1 MTRSACFITLE
12 GLDGAG
18 KSTHIPW
25 IEERLRRAGV
35 DLLSTREPGG
45 TPLGEILREL
55 LLHRP
60 MDLRTETLLMFAAR
74 NEHWRTRIL
83 PALERGQWVLCDR
96 YTDASFAYQGGGRA
110 LGAEP
115 VRILEDWV
123 QQGRGPDCTLL
134 FDVPLETARE
144 RLSQGRAHSDRFER
158 EDAAFFERTR
168 QAYHA
173 RAAADPGRFRVI
185 DARRGIAEIRAEL
198 DGILEELLRARGY
211 APVSAASAPPAAS
224 GTSPGSPA

>member
-1 MTRSACFITLE
+1 MTTRGACFITLE

-25 IEERLRRAGV
+25 IEGRLRQAGV

-55 LLHRP
+55 LLHNP

-83 PALERGQWVLCDR
+83 PALEHGRWVLCDR
-96 YTDASFAYQGGGRA
+96 YTDASFAYQGGGRG

-144 RLSQGRAHSDRFER
+144 RLARGRARADRFER

-173 RAAADPGRFRVI
+173 RAAAEPGRFRVI
-185 DARRGIAEIRAEL
+185 DARRSLEEIRAEL
-198 DGILEELLRARGY
+198 GGILDGLLSARGH
-211 APVSAASAPPAAS
+211 APAPGGLDPA
-224 GTSPGSPA
+224 

>member
-1 MTRSACFITLE
+1 MTTRGACFITLE

-18 KSTHIPW
+18 KSTHISW
-25 IEERLRRAGV
+25 IEDRLRRAGV
-35 DLLSTREPGG
+35 ALLSTREPGG
-45 TPLGEILREL
+45 TPLGETLREL

-83 PALERGQWVLCDR
+83 PALEAGQWVLCDR
-96 YTDASFAYQGGGRA
+96 YTDASFAYQGGGRS

-144 RLSQGRAHSDRFER
+144 RLAQGRAQTDRFER
-158 EDAAFFERTR
+158 EDEAFFERTR

-173 RAAADPGRFRVI
+173 RAAADPDRFRVI
-185 DARRGIAEIRAEL
+185 DARRSIEAIRFELGGIL
-198 DGILEELLRARGY
+198 DGLLRTRGY
-211 APVSAASAPPAAS
+211 APATLDPV
-224 GTSPGSPA
+224 

>member
-1 MTRSACFITLE
+1 MIHPPAGLARHACFITLE

-18 KSTHIPW
+18 KSTHIAW
-25 IEERLRRAGV
+25 IEDQLRRAGV

-45 TPLGEILREL
+45 TALGETLREL
-55 LLHRP
+55 LLHHA

-96 YTDASFAYQGGGRA
+96 YTDASFAYQGGGRS
-110 LGAEP
+110 LGAESI
-115 VRILEDWV
+115 RILEDWV

-134 FDVPLETARE
+134 FDVPLEVARE
-144 RLSQGRAHSDRFER
+144 RLSQGRVRIDRFER

-168 QAYHA
+168 QAYHD
-173 RAAADPGRFRVI
+173 RAAADPARFRII
-185 DARRGIAEIRAEL
+185 DARRDIPEIRAEL
-198 DGILEELLRARGY
+198 DAILDELLRTRGD
-211 APVSAASAPPAAS
+211 
-224 GTSPGSPA
+224 TSPSGRQESS

>member
-1 MTRSACFITLE
+1 MTTTLSACFITLE

-25 IEERLRRAGV
+25 IEDKLRRAGV

-45 TPLGEILREL
+45 TPLGETLRDL

-74 NEHWRTRIL
+74 NEHWRTRIQ
-83 PALERGQWVLCDR
+83 PALEAGRWVLCDR
-96 YTDASFAYQGGGRA
+96 YTDASFAYQGGGRS
-110 LGAEP
+110 LGAGP
-115 VRILEDWV
+115 VRILEEWV
-123 QQGRGPDCTLL
+123 QQGRGPDCTVL

-144 RLSQGRAHSDRFER
+144 RLLRGRVHADRFER

-173 RAAADPGRFRVI
+173 RVAAEPDRFHVI
-185 DARRGIAEIRAEL
+185 DARRSVDDIRAEL
-198 DGILEELLRARGY
+198 DGILDALLRARGFRI
-211 APVSAASAPPAAS
+211 PA
-224 GTSPGSPA
+224 

>member
-1 MTRSACFITLE
+1 MTTRGACFITLE

-18 KSTHIPW
+18 KSTHISW
-25 IEERLRRAGV
+25 IEDRLRRAGV
-35 DLLSTREPGG
+35 ELLSTREPGG
-45 TPLGEILREL
+45 TPLGETLREL

-83 PALERGQWVLCDR
+83 PALDDGRWVLCDR
-96 YTDASFAYQGGGRA
+96 YTDASFAYQGGGRSP
-110 LGAEP
+110 GAEP

-123 QQGRGPDCTLL
+123 QPGRGPDCPLL
-134 FDVPLETARE
+134 FDLSLETARE
-144 RLSQGRAHSDRFER
+144 RLAQGRAQTDRFER

-173 RAAADPGRFRVI
+173 RAAADPDRFRVI
-185 DARRGIAEIRAEL
+185 DARQSIEAIHAEL
-198 DGILEELLRARGY
+198 GAILDGLLRTRGY
-211 APVSAASAPPAAS
+211 TPA
-224 GTSPGSPA
+224 TLDPA

>member
-1 MTRSACFITLE
+1 MTTRGACFITLE

-25 IEERLRRAGV
+25 IEDRLRQAGV

-45 TPLGEILREL
+45 TPLGETLREL
-55 LLHRP
+55 LLHKP

-83 PALERGQWVLCDR
+83 PALEQGRWVLCDR
-96 YTDASFAYQGGGRA
+96 YTDASFAYQGGGRG

-115 VRILEDWV
+115 VRILEEWV

-134 FDVPLETARE
+134 FDVPLATARE
-144 RLSQGRAHSDRFER
+144 RLSRGRARSDRFER

-168 QAYHA
+168 QVYHA
-173 RAAADPGRFRVI
+173 RAAADPDRFRVI
-185 DARRGIAEIRAEL
+185 DARRNLEEIRAEL
-198 DGILEELLRARGY
+198 GGILDGLLRARGH
-211 APVSAASAPPAAS
+211 APAS
-224 GTSPGSPA
+224 GGLDPA

>member
-25 IEERLRRAGV
+25 IEDRLRRAGV

-45 TPLGEILREL
+45 TPLGETLREL

-83 PALERGQWVLCDR
+83 PALEHGRWVLCDR

-144 RLSQGRAHSDRFER
+144 RLSQGREHADRFER

-173 RAAADPGRFRVI
+173 RAAADPERFRTI
-185 DARRGIAEIRAEL
+185 DARRSIEDIRTEL
-198 DGILEELLRARGY
+198 DGILDGLLRARGY
-211 APVSAASAPPAAS
+211 APAPGKQDPA
-224 GTSPGSPA
+224 

>member
-1 MTRSACFITLE
+1 MTRSACFISLE

-18 KSTHIPW
+18 KSTHITW
-25 IEERLRRAGV
+25 IEGRLRCAGV

-45 TPLGEILREL
+45 TPLGETLREL
-55 LLHRP
+55 LLHQS

-83 PALERGQWVLCDR
+83 PALSAGQWVLCDR
-96 YTDASFAYQGGGRA
+96 YTDASFAYQGGGRQ
-110 LGAEP
+110 LGAGP

-134 FDVPLETARE
+134 FDVPLDVARA

-158 EDAAFFERTR
+158 ENAAFFDRTR
-168 QAYHA
+168 QAYHD
-173 RAAADPGRFRVI
+173 RAAADPARFRVI
-185 DARRGIAEIRAEL
+185 DARRPIADIRVEL
-198 DGILEELLRARGY
+198 AGILDALLQTHGH
-211 APVSAASAPPAAS
+211 ASAPIPQDPA
-224 GTSPGSPA
+224 

>member
-1 MTRSACFITLE
+1 MTTRGACFITLE

-18 KSTHIPW
+18 KSTHISW
-25 IEERLRRAGV
+25 IEGRLRRAGV
-35 DLLSTREPGG
+35 ELLSTREPGG
-45 TPLGEILREL
+45 TPLGETLREL

-83 PALERGQWVLCDR
+83 PALDDGQWVLCDR
-96 YTDASFAYQGGGRA
+96 YTDASFAYQGGGRS

-144 RLSQGRAHSDRFER
+144 RLAQGRAQTDRFER

-168 QAYHA
+168 QVYHA
-173 RAAADPGRFRVI
+173 RAAADPDRFRVI
-185 DARRGIAEIRAEL
+185 DARQSIEAIRAEL
-198 DGILEELLRARGY
+198 GVILDGLLRTRGY
-211 APVSAASAPPAAS
+211 TPA
-224 GTSPGSPA
+224 TLDPA

>member
-1 MTRSACFITLE
+1 MTTRGACFITLE

-18 KSTHIPW
+18 KSTHISW
-25 IEERLRRAGV
+25 IEDRLRRAGV
-35 DLLSTREPGG
+35 ALLSTREPGG
-45 TPLGEILREL
+45 TPLGETLREL

-83 PALERGQWVLCDR
+83 PALEAGQWVLCDR
-96 YTDASFAYQGGGRA
+96 YTDASFAYQGGGRS

-144 RLSQGRAHSDRFER
+144 RLAQGRAQTDRFER
-158 EDAAFFERTR
+158 EDEAFFERTR

-173 RAAADPGRFRVI
+173 RAATDPDRFRVI
-185 DARRGIAEIRAEL
+185 DARRSIEAIRLELGGIL
-198 DGILEELLRARGY
+198 DGLLRTRGY
-211 APVSAASAPPAAS
+211 APATLDPV
-224 GTSPGSPA
+224 

>member
-1 MTRSACFITLE
+1 MTTRGACFITLE

-18 KSTHIPW
+18 KSTHISW
-25 IEERLRRAGV
+25 IEDRLRRAGV
-35 DLLSTREPGG
+35 ELLSTREPGG
-45 TPLGEILREL
+45 TPLGETLREL

-83 PALERGQWVLCDR
+83 PALDDGRWVLCDR
-96 YTDASFAYQGGGRA
+96 YTDASFAYQGGGRS

-144 RLSQGRAHSDRFER
+144 RLAQGRAQTDRFER

-173 RAAADPGRFRVI
+173 RAAADPDRFRVI
-185 DARRGIAEIRAEL
+185 DARQSIEAIHAEL
-198 DGILEELLRARGY
+198 GAILDGLLRTRGY
-211 APVSAASAPPAAS
+211 TPA
-224 GTSPGSPA
+224 TLDPA

>member
-1 MTRSACFITLE
+1 MTTRGACFITLE

-25 IEERLRRAGV
+25 IEDRLRQAGV

-45 TPLGEILREL
+45 TPLGETLREL
-55 LLHRP
+55 LLHNP

-83 PALERGQWVLCDR
+83 PALEHGRWVLCDR
-96 YTDASFAYQGGGRA
+96 YTDASFAYQGGGRG

-115 VRILEDWV
+115 VRILEEWV

-144 RLSQGRAHSDRFER
+144 RLSRGRARPDRFER

-173 RAAADPGRFRVI
+173 RAEADPDRFRVI
-185 DARRGIAEIRAEL
+185 DARRSLEEIRAEL
-198 DGILEELLRARGY
+198 GGILDGLLRARGH
-211 APVSAASAPPAAS
+211 APAS
-224 GTSPGSPA
+224 GGLDPS

>member
-25 IEERLRRAGV
+25 IERRLRQAGV

-45 TPLGEILREL
+45 TPLGESLREL
-55 LLHRP
+55 LLHHP

-83 PALERGQWVLCDR
+83 PALDRGQWVLCDR

-115 VRILEDWV
+115 VRVLEDWV

-134 FDVPLETARE
+134 FDVPLEIARE
-144 RLSQGRAHSDRFER
+144 RLSRGREQADRFER

-173 RAAADPGRFRVI
+173 RAAAEPDRFRVL
-185 DARRGIAEIRAEL
+185 DARWSIEEIRAEL
-198 DGILEELLRARGY
+198 DTILDGLLRTHGY
-211 APVSAASAPPAAS
+211 ASASS
-224 GTSPGSPA
+224 GQDRA

>member
-1 MTRSACFITLE
+1 MTTRGACFITLE

-25 IEERLRRAGV
+25 IEDRLRQAGV

-45 TPLGEILREL
+45 TPLGETLREL
-55 LLHRP
+55 LLHKP

-83 PALERGQWVLCDR
+83 PALEQGRWVLCDR
-96 YTDASFAYQGGGRA
+96 YTDASFAYQGGGRG

-115 VRILEDWV
+115 VRILEEWV

-134 FDVPLETARE
+134 FDVPLATARE
-144 RLSQGRAHSDRFER
+144 RLSRGRARSDRFER

-173 RAAADPGRFRVI
+173 RAEADPDRFRVI
-185 DARRGIAEIRAEL
+185 DARRNLEEIRAEL
-198 DGILEELLRARGY
+198 GGILDGLLRARGH
-211 APVSAASAPPAAS
+211 APAS
-224 GTSPGSPA
+224 GGLDPA